1 MRDRTWARKSA
12 GFARINGAQWNEI
25 LHNREVSKIDKK
37 IIKDILDI
45 GIPSFFETLFT
56 AIANMIDSKMV
67 SAMGVTAI
75 SAVSVTNPPRL
86 FILSVFIALNTVI
99 TSLVAKCVGEDDQ
112 DTANRYFDSVLKI
125 VIVLSIGMSILS
137 VALARPIM
145 FAFSHQMDTLDA
157 SVVYFR
163 IVMGG
168 MLFNTVF
175 MTINAAFRG
184 CGHTR
189 LTFVSNVIACIVNIV
204 FNYLLIEG
212 HFGFPALGIKGAAIA
227 TVAGTVAALIFIVI
241 TAFRKD
247 IFVNL
252 PYCISKKYKITREG
266 TQEIREMAASTVTDG
281 IIMRISILLIG
292 AVVARI
298 GSFQMAV
305 YSVGMHLMTVNQ
317 ALGTGLQTSAVALI
331 GRSYGA
337 KDKVLM
343 DQYKKYI
350 IRLGSASAAVL
361 GLIIILGGR
370 WFYAFFSDDPE
381 FISMGATSCL
391 FIGAITLSQTL
402 KFAYAGCLQGI
413 GAMKEVMKASIFS
426 FSLVNLGVLALCV
439 FVLKMGIW
447 GAWTGSLAAQTMQA
461 IMLWWYTKTLD
472 AFKDP
477 GLQEAS

>member
-1 MRDRTWARKSA
+1 MNT
-12 GFARINGAQWNEI
+12 
-25 LHNREVSKIDKK
+25 IDKR
-37 IIKDILDI
+37 IIKDILNI

-75 SAVSVTNPPRL
+75 AAVSVTNPPRL

-125 VIVLSIGMSILS
+125 VIVLSIGLSILS

-157 SVVYFR
+157 SIAYFR

-168 MLFNTVF
+168 MLFNTIF

-189 LTFVSNVIACIVNIV
+189 LTFTSNVIACIVNII

-212 HFGFPALGIKGAAIA
+212 HMGFPALGIKGAAIA
-227 TVAGTVAALIFIVI
+227 TVAGTVAALIFII
-241 TAFRKD
+241 YKAFNKE

-252 PYCISKKYKITREG
+252 PYCIRQKYKITMAG

-292 AVVARI
+292 GVVARI

-337 KDKVLM
+337 KDKALM

-350 IRLGSASAAVL
+350 IRLGFVSAAAL
-361 GLIIILGGR
+361 GVLIILSGR

-402 KFAYAGCLQGI
+402 KFAYAGCLQGV

-447 GAWTGSLAAQTMQA
+447 GAWTGSLSAQTIQA
-461 IMLWWYTKTLD
+461 IMLWRYTKTID
-472 AFKDP
+472 AFRNP
-477 GLQEAS
+477 EMQEAG